1 MTLGIAILI
10 SPKIFNF
17 SELLELEV
25 FSVLKE
31 GENSWIYKLM
41 ETYNSG
47 NVTQF
52 SQDVQNFNTQIT
64 KIVTFDYI

>member
-1 MTLGIAILI
+1 VTLGIAILI

-52 SQDVQNFNTQIT
+52 AQDVQNFNSQIT
-64 KIVTFDYI
+64 TIVTFD

>member
-1 MTLGIAILI
+1 VTLGIAILI

-52 SQDVQNFNTQIT
+52 AQDVQNFNTQIT
-64 KIVTFDYI
+64 NIVTFD

>member
-52 SQDVQNFNTQIT
+52 AQDVQNFNTQIT
-64 KIVTFDYI
+64 NIVTFD